1 MRAHQVTDPLAHHA
15 EGPVWWE
22 AWGGLKYVDMMAGDV
37 LTLHQGGTVDRV
49 HVGRVAAAL
58 RPRAGGG
65 AVVGLERALGL
76 AGRDDLTDLAPL
88 PEVWSDRGIRFNDGG
103 CDPDGRFYC
112 GSMAY
117 DQAPGAGSMF
127 RLAADGSGGYATEQ
141 MWSGVTVSNGFA
153 FSPDGSLAYY
163 NDTPTHQVS
172 VWDYD
177 REGGLGP
184 RRPLVTVDLP
194 DISGPDGLCVDAEG
208 YVWTAI
214 YGGSVVHRYSPDG
227 RLDGVVELPVRQVTA
242 CTFGGP
248 DLDELF
254 ITTSRENL
262 PVDEQPQAGS
272 VFSVKP
278 GVTGQRTIA
287 FAG

>member
-1 MRAHQVTDPLAHHA
+1 MHAQQVTDPLAHHA
-15 EGPVWWE
+15 EGPVWGE
-22 AWGGLKYVDMMAGDV
+22 SWGGLKYVDMMAGDV
-37 LTLHQGGTVDRV
+37 LTLRSDGTVDRV

-58 RPRAGGG
+58 RPRRGGG
-65 AVVGLERALGL
+65 AILGLERAFGL
-76 AGRDDLTDLAPL
+76 AERDDLTDLAPL
-88 PEVWSDRGIRFNDGG
+88 PEVWTDPGVRFNDGG

-117 DQAPGAGSMF
+117 DQATGAASMF
-127 RLAADGSGGYATEQ
+127 RLSADGSGYATEHL
-141 MWSGVTVSNGFA
+141 WGGVTVSNGFA

-172 VWDYD
+172 VMDYD
-177 REGGLGP
+177 RESGLGP
-184 RRPLVTVDLP
+184 RRPLVTIDMP
-194 DISGPDGLCVDAEG
+194 DVSGPDGLCVDAEG
-208 YVWTAI
+208 CVWTAV
-214 YGGSVVHRYSPDG
+214 YGGSAVHRYSPDG

-248 DLDELF
+248 ELDELF

-262 PVDEQPQAGS
+262 PDGEEPQAGS